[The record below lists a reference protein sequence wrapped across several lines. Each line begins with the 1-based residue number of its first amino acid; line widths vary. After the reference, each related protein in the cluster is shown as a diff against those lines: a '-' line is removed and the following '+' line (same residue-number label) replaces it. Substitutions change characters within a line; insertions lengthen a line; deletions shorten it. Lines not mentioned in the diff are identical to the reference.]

1 MFNAIRNAR
10 WRRFL
15 LPILALGAAWLSAG
29 APAGALGSA
38 DSRPSNAGWVELGSG
53 SATDGGISRN
63 DVDSYRPTAVI
74 AADGSLFVAWGDW
87 SDGDAEI
94 YVRRWRNNN
103 WEEVGSGSAS
113 GGGVSNTEGD
123 SRQPALAA
131 APDGS
136 IYLAWAEYT
145 SWDSEIY
152 VRRWNGSAWV
162 EVGSG
167 SASGSGVSNNLFGSA
182 QPTLA
187 VHPTGVI
194 LLAWQDLGGF
204 DWDVYVRAFV
214 NGRWEEVG
222 SGSATGEGVSRNSR
236 DSTHPSIVVNSA
248 GRPVVGWT
256 DASDGDTDVYV
267 RQFDG
272 ESWVALGTD
281 SAGGDGISP
290 GDGHSR
296 LRHLAAAP
304 DGSIYAAWAEE
315 VEDDH
320 DDDGVYQV
328 YVRRWNGTSWAE
340 MGRDSAS
347 GRGISNTKGQVQ
359 DVALTLGPGGK
370 PYVAWSDGSDGDE
383 EVYIRRWNGQS
394 WEEIGEGSAGKGG
407 VSDNG
412 GPSMQ
417 PYPAVDSAGRVYMVW
432 QDFSDGD
439 PDIYVRASEG
449 GGGGST
455 DCYPLQLTHSGSGSD
470 PVATPAQSAGCPAGQ
485 YNAGAVVGLS
495 ASPAAGWGIIGWSG
509 TVDDSSPSTTNS
521 LTMPANS
528 HLAAVIYAQVQPTCH
543 KLTLVHA
550 GSGSDPT
557 ASPANSGGCPGG
569 FYTEGQALTLRA
581 APAAGWSVGS
591 WQGTANDA
599 AHTLSNTAT
608 MPAGDHVVTVNYE
621 AGTPT
626 CFRLSLEHRGRGG
639 DPTPSPAQ
647 SESCP
652 PGNYVLGEVVTLT
665 AAPANGAYVGG
676 WEGTDADASGA
687 MVNRVTMPAA
697 LRTVVVVYEELAAL
711 DYHSYGPA
719 AFGK

>member
-1 MFNAIRNAR
+1 MFDVIHNAIRNAR
-10 WRRFL
+10 RRKFL
-15 LPILALGAAWLSAG
+15 LPLLALGAAWLSAG
-29 APAGALGSA
+29 VVGA

-63 DVDSYRPTAVI
+63 TVESYRPAAVV

-94 YVRRWRNNN
+94 YVRRWRNDT
-103 WEEVGSGSAS
+103 WEEAGSGSAS
-113 GGGVSNTEGD
+113 GGGVSNTDGD
-123 SRQPALAA
+123 SRQPELAA

-136 IYLAWAEYT
+136 VYLAWTEYT
-145 SWDSEIY
+145 AWDSEIY

-167 SASGSGVSNNLFGSA
+167 SASGSGVSSNLLDSE
-182 QPTLA
+182 QPTIA
-187 VHPTGVI
+187 VHPAGPI
-194 LLAWQDLGGF
+194 LLAWQDRGGF

-222 SGSATGEGVSRNSR
+222 AGSAGGEGVSRNGR
-236 DSTHPSIVVNSA
+236 DSTRPSIVVSAA
-248 GRPVVGWT
+248 GRPVVGWV

-272 ESWVALGTD
+272 AAWVALGTD

-296 LRHLAAAP
+296 LRHMAAAP

-315 VEDDH
+315 LKDGH
-320 DDDGVYQV
+320 DDNGIYQV

-340 MGRDSAS
+340 VGRDSAS

-359 DVALTLGPGGK
+359 QVAMTLGPGGK
-370 PYVAWSDGSDGDE
+370 PYVAWADGSDGDE

-407 VSDNG
+407 VSDNRG
-412 GPSMQ
+412 SSMQ
-417 PYPAVDSAGRVYMVW
+417 PYPAVDSAGRVYLAW
-432 QDFSDGD
+432 QDSSDGD

-449 GGGGST
+449 GGGSA
-455 DCYPLQLTHSGSGSD
+455 DCYSLQLTHTGSGSD
-470 PVATPAQSAGCPAGQ
+470 PAATPAQSAGCPAGL
-485 YNAGAVVGLS
+485 YNAGAVVDLS

-509 TVDDSSPSTTNS
+509 TADDSRASPTNS
-521 LTMPANS
+521 VTMPANN
-528 HLAAVIYAQVQPTCH
+528 HVAAVIYAEVLPTCH

-550 GSGSDPT
+550 GSGADPT
-557 ASPANSGGCPGG
+557 AAPANSGGCPGG

-599 AHTLSNTAT
+599 ARTLANGAA
-608 MPAGDHVVTVNYE
+608 MPAGDHVITVTYE

-626 CFRLSLEHRGRGG
+626 CFRLALEHRGRGG
-639 DPTPSPAQ
+639 DPTPSPTQ

-652 PGNYVLGEVVTLT
+652 PGNYVPGEVITLT
-665 AAPANGAYVGG
+665 AAPAVGAYVGG
-676 WEGTDADASGA
+676 WEGTDNDAGGA

-711 DYHSYGPA
+711 DFHSYGPA
-719 AFGK
+719 AFGN